1 MGVTLELRTL
11 RYFVAIAEAGTVS
24 AAAETLHVTQ
34 PGLSRQLRQLER
46 ELGVLLFDRIQ
57 GRLLLSAAGRALL
70 PRVRDLLA
78 RADHLALNAQT
89 LATGRLDRLTLAA
102 PATTLAEV
110 VSPFIATLQ
119 PHDPTPSVF
128 ASDGYEPE
136 AALRRGADLV
146 ITNGQPSDVLDS
158 VALAVL
164 PVWAY
169 VPAGHRW
176 EHGDAADVAALVE
189 ETLISPPATH
199 SAREMLDAACLRAGL
214 APRVGIEASSGP
226 VAQALAAAGRGVAVV
241 TDDPRFGL
249 RALRITVGGSVLSIR
264 LFGGWDP
271 QHPGAT
277 TLAAIA
283 GRLSEFIID
292 HYGDSARPS

>member
-1 MGVTLELRTL
+1 MELRTL
-11 RYFVAIAEAGTVS
+11 RYFVEIAEAGTVS
-24 AAAETLHVTQ
+24 AAADILRVTQ

-46 ELGVLLFDRIQ
+46 ELGVQLFDRVQ

-70 PRVRDLLA
+70 PRARDLLA
-78 RADHLALNAQT
+78 RADHLVLTAET
-89 LATGRLDRLTLAA
+89 LASGRLDRLTLAA

-110 VSPFIATLQ
+110 VSPFIATLE

-128 ASDGYEPE
+128 ASDGDEPE

-146 ITNGQPSDVLDS
+146 ITIGRPSDELDS
-158 VALAVL
+158 TALAVL

-176 EHGDAADVAALVE
+176 ADTDAADIGALVE
-189 ETLISPPATH
+189 ETVISLPATFG
-199 SAREMLDAACLRAGL
+199 ARQMLDAACLRAGL

-249 RALRITVGGSVLSIR
+249 RALRITVGGSDLSIR
-264 LFGGWDP
+264 LFAGWDP
-271 QHPGAT
+271 QHPAAT

-283 GRLSEFIID
+283 GRLSEYIIGV
-292 HYGDSARPS
+292 YGDSARPS

>member
-1 MGVTLELRTL
+1 MELRTL
-11 RYFVAIAEAGTVS
+11 RYFVEIAEAGTVS

-57 GRLLLSAAGRALL
+57 GRLLLSAAGRTLI
-70 PRVRDLLA
+70 PRARDLLA
-78 RADHLALNAQT
+78 RADHLVLNAQT

-110 VSPFIATLQ
+110 VSPFIATLE

-146 ITNGQPSDVLDS
+146 ITNGRPGDVLDS
-158 VALAVL
+158 AALAVL

-169 VPAGHRW
+169 VPGGHRW
-176 EHGDAADVAALVE
+176 ADMDAADIGALVE
-189 ETLISPPATH
+189 ETVISLPATFG
-199 SAREMLDAACLRAGL
+199 ARQMLDTASLHAGL

-249 RALRITVGGSVLSIR
+249 HALRITVAGKVLSIR
-264 LFGGWDP
+264 LFAGWDP
-271 QHPGAT
+271 QHPGAP

-283 GRLSEFIID
+283 GRLSEYIIG

>member
-1 MGVTLELRTL
+1 M
-11 RYFVAIAEAGTVS
+11 S
-24 AAAETLHVTQ
+24 AAADILHVTQ

-46 ELGVLLFDRIQ
+46 ELGVLLFDRVQ

-70 PRVRDLLA
+70 PRARDLLA
-78 RADHLALNAQT
+78 RADHLVLTAQT

-110 VSPFIATLQ
+110 VSPFIATLE

-128 ASDGYEPE
+128 ASDEYEPD

-146 ITNGQPSDVLDS
+146 ITIGRPSDELDS
-158 VALAVL
+158 AALAVL

-176 EHGDAADVAALVE
+176 ADGDAADIGALVE
-189 ETLISPPATH
+189 ETVISLPATFG
-199 SAREMLDAACLRAGL
+199 ARQMLDAACLRAGL

-249 RALRITVGGSVLSIR
+249 RALRITVGGSDLSIR
-264 LFGGWDP
+264 LFAGWDP
-271 QHPGAT
+271 QHPGAA

-283 GRLSEFIID
+283 GRLSEYILGL
-292 HYGDSARPS
+292 YGESARPT